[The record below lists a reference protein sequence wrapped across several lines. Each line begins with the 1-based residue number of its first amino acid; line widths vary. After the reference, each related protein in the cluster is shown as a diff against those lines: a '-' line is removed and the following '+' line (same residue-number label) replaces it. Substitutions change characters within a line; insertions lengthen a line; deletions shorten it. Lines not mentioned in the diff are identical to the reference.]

1 MKIFKVPTDELPIE
15 LQEMLSEKLI
25 ISAQLFEYDTT
36 DHDEYVVSFIDLKKD
51 KMVELVFENGKVT
64 HEKSIPLLLIKK
76 AIELHPVVF
85 GKELKQ

>member
-51 KMVELVFENGKVT
+51 EMVELVFENGKVT
-64 HEKSIPLLLIKK
+64 RKKSISLVLIKK
-76 AIELHPVVF
+76 AMELHPVVF
-85 GKELKQ
+85 GKEIKQ